1 MDNLEV
7 SICLTSMF
15 SKKVLEFKK
24 QTLRILKL
32 TSALFTFLVS
42 LYPLYFHNRFNYS
55 PLVTQENTIFF
66 TEDDQNYLEQHQ
78 NIKQHTHDPI
88 NHPVKNKKD
97 PINHLSFFHAGNI
110 RTFSPIL
117 QSIIFVLF
125 NQILCSNIPLWYRFV
140 DN

>member
-1 MDNLEV
+1 MNKIARMDNLEV

-78 NIKQHTHDPI
+78 NIK
-88 NHPVKNKKD
+88 
-97 PINHLSFFHAGNI
+97 
-110 RTFSPIL
+110 
-117 QSIIFVLF
+117 
-125 NQILCSNIPLWYRFV
+125 
-140 DN
+140 